1 MTNGL
6 CCIIGVIKGEMYLNG
21 VLKNDSYFRKIM
33 GYVEQFD
40 SLPLKSTA
48 REAIAFSAAL
58 RLDASIDATS
68 RNQWIDA
75 VLDMLDLF
83 PLQNELIGAMDEG
96 GMSFEQRKRV
106 SIGVELAANPS
117 ILFLDEPTTG

>member
-1 MTNGL
+1 V
-6 CCIIGVIKGEMYLNG
+6 CFAGVIKGEMYLNG

-40 SLPLKSTA
+40 SLPQKSTA

-58 RLDASIDATS
+58 RLDGSIDVAA
-68 RNQWIDA
+68 RNQWVDA
-75 VLDMLDLF
+75 VLDMLDLL
-83 PLQNELIGAMDEG
+83 PLQDELIGAMDDG